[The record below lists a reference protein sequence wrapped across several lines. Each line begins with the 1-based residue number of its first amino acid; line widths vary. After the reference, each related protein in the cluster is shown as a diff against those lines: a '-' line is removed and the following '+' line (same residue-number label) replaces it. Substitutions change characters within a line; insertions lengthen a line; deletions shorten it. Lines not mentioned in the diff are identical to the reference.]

1 MKRLTLRQVIAI
13 LTLFAGLN
21 AQAQNSPFFQT
32 TANSA
37 DVLTPIGGH
46 HVFGIGFY
54 AESTYPLSS
63 AYSARLPSGSQ
74 EDMRF
79 QVPVG
84 FGLEGSFGINE
95 SMEVAAS
102 FGYDNFKTQQ
112 YIEGS
117 GNSKKFNIAQ
127 YNLYPLMG
135 IFRYRMPRKSW
146 APEGEAAIGT
156 ALGSIEV
163 RETSQNGVTLTDK
176 GPFLRGHLAGGFGFS
191 WAENAS
197 LHFLFGYGFNQLGS
211 KSYDGTT
218 MHVEQKNQQGV
229 FSKAYLKFYF

>member
-1 MKRLTLRQVIAI
+1 MKRLSLRQVIAI
-13 LTLFAGLN
+13 FTLFTCFIT
-21 AQAQNSPFFQT
+21 QAQNSPFFQT

-37 DVLTPIGGH
+37 DLITPIGGQ

-63 AYSARLPSGSQ
+63 AYSALLPSGAQ
-74 EDMRF
+74 QDMRF

-84 FGLEGSFGINE
+84 FGFEGSFGINS

-112 YIEGS
+112 YIDGD

-127 YNLYPLMG
+127 YNLYPIMG

-146 APEGEAAIGT
+146 APEAEAAIGT
-156 ALGSIEV
+156 ALGSIEI
-163 RETSQNGVTLTDK
+163 RETSINGETIK
-176 GPFLRGHLAGGFGFS
+176 SNGPFMRGHLAGGFGFS

-197 LHFLFGYGFNQLGS
+197 LHFLVGYGFNQLGS
-211 KSYDGTT
+211 KSYDGAT
-218 MHVEQKNQQGV
+218 MHVEQKNQHGV

>member
-21 AQAQNSPFFQT
+21 AEAQNSPFFQT

-63 AYSARLPSGSQ
+63 AYSASVAGSQ
-74 EDMRF
+74 QDMRF

-84 FGLEGSFGINE
+84 FGFEGSFGINE

-102 FGYDNFKTQQ
+102 FGYDNFKTQLCVAKCTQ
-112 YIEGS
+112 KE
-117 GNSKKFNIAQ
+117 KTFNIAQ

-163 RETSQNGVTLTDK
+163 RETSQNGVTLTEK
-176 GPFLRGHLAGGFGFS
+176 GPFLRGHIAGGFGFS

-211 KSYDGTT
+211 KSYDGNT

>member
-1 MKRLTLRQVIAI
+1 MKRLSLRKVISI
-13 LTLFAGLN
+13 FILFACLKTH
-21 AQAQNSPFFQT
+21 AQTSPFFQT

-37 DVLTPIGGH
+37 DVITPIGGE

-63 AYSARLPSGSQ
+63 AYSARVSGSQ
-74 EDMRF
+74 QDMRF

-84 FGLEGSFGINE
+84 FGFEGSYGLNS
-95 SMEVAAS
+95 SMEVALS
-102 FGYDNFKTQQ
+102 FGYDNFKTQLCVADCTLDTKT
-112 YIEGS
+112 YNVS
-117 GNSKKFNIAQ
+117 Q

-146 APEGEAAIGT
+146 SPEGEVAAGT

-163 RETSQNGVTLTDK
+163 REVSDNGATIK
-176 GPFLRGHLAGGFGFS
+176 SSGPFMRAHLAGGFGFS

-197 LHFLFGYGFNQLGS
+197 LHFLVGYGFNQLGS
-211 KSYDGTT
+211 KDYDGTT
-218 MHVEQKNQQGV
+218 MHVEQKNQHGV

>member
-13 LTLFAGLN
+13 LTLFVGLN
-21 AQAQNSPFFQT
+21 AEAQTSSFFQT

-37 DVLTPIGGH
+37 DVLTPIGGR

-74 EDMRF
+74 ADMRF

-135 IFRYRMPRKSW
+135 IFRYRMPRKTW

-156 ALGSIEV
+156 ALGSVEV

-176 GPFLRGHLAGGFGFS
+176 SSFLRGHLAGGFGFS

-211 KSYDGTT
+211 KSYDGNT

>member
-1 MKRLTLRQVIAI
+1 MKRLTLRQAIAI
-13 LTLFAGLN
+13 LTLFVGLN
-21 AQAQNSPFFQT
+21 AEAQTSPFFQT

-63 AYSARLPSGSQ
+63 AYSAQLPSGSQ
-74 EDMRF
+74 ADMRF

-135 IFRYRMPRKSW
+135 IFRYRMSRKSW

-163 RETSQNGVTLTDK
+163 RETSQNGETLTAK

-211 KSYDGTT
+211 KSYDGNT